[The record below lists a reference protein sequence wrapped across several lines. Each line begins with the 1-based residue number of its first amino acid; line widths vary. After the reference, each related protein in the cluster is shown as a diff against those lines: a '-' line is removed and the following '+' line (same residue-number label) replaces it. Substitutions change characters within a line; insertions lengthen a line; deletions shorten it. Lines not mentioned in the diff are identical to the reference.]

1 MRRFFLPILIGGMA
15 ILMLLTGC
23 NSSSCEKEQVDRT
36 VENVKVVYYADFDEY
51 SKTSNSTLT
60 VGDAEALQDLFDL
73 IVSCRD
79 NAKSTTKPIGFPRY
93 YITFEECEE
102 EHSFTIDVESVYAT
116 DYLGNGNYITPE
128 SSDLFS
134 SFSNLFSVE

>member
-73 IVSCRD
+73 IVSC
-79 NAKSTTKPIGFPRY
+79 IGFPRY
-93 YITFEECEE
+93 YITFEECGE

>member
-79 NAKSTTKPIGFPRY
+79 NAK
-93 YITFEECEE
+93 
-102 EHSFTIDVESVYAT
+102 VQQ
-116 DYLGNGNYITPE
+116 
-128 SSDLFS
+128 
-134 SFSNLFSVE
+134 NLLVSRDIILPLRSAERNTLLLLM

>member
-23 NSSSCEKEQVDRT
+23 NSFSEKEQVDHT
-36 VENVKVVYYADFDEY
+36 LEKVKVVYYADFDEY
-51 SKTSNSTLT
+51 SKATTST
-60 VGDAEALQDLFDL
+60 VTIDDVEVLQDLFDL

-79 NAKSTTKPIGFPRY
+79 NAKSTAKPIGFPRY
-93 YITFEECEE
+93 YITFEECGE

-116 DYLGNGNYITPE
+116 DYLSNGNYITPE

-134 SFSNLFSVE
+134 SFSNLLSIE